1 MVVSGSVKG
10 HRLCRFYDMGWY
22 YVSRDEKWGSSKGVR
37 GLMLDGMCGVMREDN
52 LGRGFTEIGYVPKFR
67 VILKKNR

>member
-1 MVVSGSVKG
+1 MESRYNRSLRSVSA
-10 HRLCRFYDMGWY
+10 F
-22 YVSRDEKWGSSKGVR
+22 SRSWGSSKGVR

-52 LGRGFTEIGYVPKFR
+52 LGRGFTEIGYVPKSR